1 MTFACPAFF
10 LLSPTICTLSM
21 PTSCLNSVTKALTNV
36 TFQEYIKNRSH
47 LRHSF
52 YLFRLF
58 EFSYRKM
65 PIFPSLKDAPWTP
78 PFARFTLLE
87 PWRMTAQQLWHC
99 YVVQNYRTSSDVGLW
114 GLWPVFLLKQGL
126 QEPVIVANV
135 ALFLKENYH
144 NFPKHR
150 KQVDI
155 GNSGDVFKSQNSPL
169 ESPPF
174 TTLWKVTWGQGFCS
188 LVK

>member
-1 MTFACPAFF
+1 MPRLFF
-10 LLSPTICTLSM
+10 LLSPTICTLNM

-36 TFQEYIKNRSH
+36 TLQEYINNRSR
-47 LRHSF
+47 LGHSF
-52 YLFRLF
+52 CFFRLF
-58 EFSYRKM
+58 EVSYRKI

-126 QEPVIVANV
+126 QEPVVVANV

-144 NFPKHR
+144 DFPKHR

-155 GNSGDVFKSQNSPL
+155 D
-169 ESPPF
+169 
-174 TTLWKVTWGQGFCS
+174 TLRLGIVGGRFQKPKKAKI
-188 LVK
+188 LR